1 MAEASKKMEE
11 GLLTLSN
18 LQKRMMTYV
27 EAHADEELQ
36 TAQGGVTQRSLSPV
50 AGAGAQC
57 P

>member
-11 GLLTLSN
+11 GLLSLSN

-36 TAQGGVTQRSLSPV
+36 TAQGGVTQRSPFRV
-50 AGAGAQC
+50 ACAGA
-57 P
+57 